1 MHFIISV
8 EIFFVIHGLFFWAL
22 CYIVMKNAEEIQIL
36 FTHLI
41 FKDSVL
47 ANRNVSALNWIED
60 L

>member
-36 FTHLI
+36 FTHL
-41 FKDSVL
+41 FKIQFL
-47 ANRNVSALNWIED
+47 QIGTFLRIED